1 MENNELVF
9 QKICGDCAG
18 VDMDKITR
26 NDIIEQAKYFR
37 ETGEI
42 ESDEKMTEMIQ
53 KACDYLDRR
62 NRELLK
68 KERGLK

>member
-9 QKICGDCAG
+9 SRICGNCAG
-18 VDMDKITR
+18 VEMRDITR
-26 NDIIEQAKYFR
+26 SDIVKQAKYFR

-42 ESDEKMTEMIQ
+42 ESDEEMNQMIQ

-62 NRELLK
+62 NQKL
-68 KERGLK
+68 